1 MGHHPI
7 RPDHKALAMS
17 RRHLL
22 PILLLALAASPV
34 AHAQYK
40 WRDSNGRMVYSD
52 LPPPASV
59 APSAVLWSPARPALA
74 GPPGGSGAPA
84 TPQAAA
90 PDSATAVAAPNGL
103 PASEGAASASMADRE
118 LEFRKRR
125 LDRAAAQ
132 EKAEQAQVRETQ
144 RAGNCESAQ
153 ASLRQLDSG
162 MRISRV
168 NRDGQPEVLDDA
180 QREASKVQARQ
191 AVKQH
196 CSAS

>member
-1 MGHHPI
+1 
-7 RPDHKALAMS
+7 MS

-22 PILLLALAASPV
+22 PILMLALAASPV

-90 PDSATAVAAPNGL
+90 PDSASAAAPSGL

-144 RAGNCESAQ
+144 RAGNCENAQ
-153 ASLRQLDSG
+153 ASLRQLESG

-191 AVKQH
+191 PVKQH

>member
-1 MGHHPI
+1 MVHHPI
-7 RPDHKALAMS
+7 RLEHKALAMS

-90 PDSATAVAAPNGL
+90 PDSASAAAPSGL

-144 RAGNCESAQ
+144 RASNCESAQ
-153 ASLRQLDSG
+153 ASLRQLESG